1 MREER
6 CDFSVLSAV
15 VIAAAGVSLFLADD
29 LKIPMLL
36 LIAGSGLGLIDQYR
50 ERRR

>member
-1 MREER
+1 MRLLWL
-6 CDFSVLSAV
+6 LSAILV
-15 VIAAAGVSLFLADD
+15 AAAAVGLFLSED

>member
-1 MREER
+1 MRLLWL
-6 CDFSVLSAV
+6 LSATLIV
-15 VIAAAGVSLFLADD
+15 AAGVGLFLTED

>member
-1 MREER
+1 MRLLWL
-6 CDFSVLSAV
+6 LSAILV
-15 VIAAAGVSLFLADD
+15 AAAAVGLFLSED
-29 LKIPMLL
+29 LKISMLL